1 MSDLIGLSEIAKEL
15 DLSYPTVYRYCRD
28 MKDKEL
34 KGYIVVKKK
43 GKRNIYLAKPSTI
56 AKLKQILGY
65 EEGKDEEK
73 D

>member
-15 DLSYPTVYRYCRD
+15 DLSYPTIYRYCRA

-43 GKRNIYLAKPSTI
+43 GKRNIYFAKPSTI
-56 AKLKQILGY
+56 KKLKQILGY
-65 EEGKDEEK
+65 EEGEDEKE

>member
-1 MSDLIGLSEIAKEL
+1 MADLIGLSEIAKEL
-15 DLSYPTVYRYCRD
+15 DLTYSTVYRYCRD

-34 KGYIVVKKK
+34 KGYVIVKKK
-43 GKRNIYLAKPSTI
+43 GKKNVYFAKPSII

-65 EEGKDEEK
+65 EGGEDEEK